1 MQPSF
6 ACYGRRMAI
15 RINRVY
21 TRSGDDGKTALV
33 DGSRVAKDSLRVAC
47 YGSIDELN
55 SILGIARSF
64 NADRDDPSSRK
75 LEEILRRLQ
84 NELFDLGS
92 ELATPPAGEYEGM
105 FKVSEADVTA
115 LESVI
120 DECQADLEPLQSFVL
135 PGGGKV
141 SSFLHQARTVCRRAE
156 RDILGLARED
166 EVGEF
171 VLPYVNR
178 LSDLLFVLSRWVV
191 VHSGEEELL
200 WERGLRNQAR
210 PKAKRTTEKDA

>member
-1 MQPSF
+1 
-6 ACYGRRMAI
+6 MAI

-21 TRSGDDGKTALV
+21 TRSGDEGKTALV
-33 DGSRVAKDSLRVAC
+33 DGSRVPKDSLRVAC

-55 SILGIARSF
+55 STLGIARSF
-64 NADRDDPSSRK
+64 NADRDDPASRR
-75 LEEILRRLQ
+75 LEGILRRLQ

-115 LESVI
+115 LEAVI

-156 RDILGLARED
+156 RDILGLSRED

-178 LSDLLFVLSRWVV
+178 LSDLLFVLSRWVAV
-191 VHSGEEELL
+191 QSGEEELL